1 MPRIRAKS
9 QLPHPLPSQVAELQ
23 AAQRAAQGDPTP
35 PLHPPPAASARPRRS
50 QAERRD
56 ASKSQ
61 LLRAAFALIAER
73 GFRGASFQAIAERAG
88 YSPSL
93 VSHRFGSREGLLA
106 ELVRRMV
113 HRWGAD
119 VRDVKVES
127 RTGKSGLIATAAAHQ
142 QALRESPAAVRAMY
156 MLIFESLIEA
166 PELRQE
172 FAALDTRLREATEQ
186 LLRSGIPAGEVRD
199 DVDVYA
205 HSTLFLAM
213 LRGITLQWM
222 VDPDAIDLPRVYKAL
237 EELLD
242 RGLKS

>member
-1 MPRIRAKS
+1 MPRVPEKR
-9 QLPHPLPSQVAELQ
+9 
-23 AAQRAAQGDPTP
+23 QRAERAPEPT
-35 PLHPPPAASARPRRS
+35 ARAPSTTKVPTRRS

-56 ASKSQ
+56 ASKSR
-61 LLRAAFALIAER
+61 LLKAAFELIAER

-119 VRDVKVES
+119 VRDVKVET
-127 RTGKSGLIATAAAHQ
+127 RTGQSGLIATAAAHQ
-142 QALRESPAAVRAMY
+142 QALEQAPDAVRAMY

-166 PELRQE
+166 PELRRE
-172 FAALDTRLREATEQ
+172 FAALDGRLREATES
-186 LLRSGIPAGEVRD
+186 LLRSGIPDGDVRG

-222 VDPDAIDLPRVYKAL
+222 VEPNAIDLPRVYKAL
-237 EELLD
+237 AELLE
-242 RGLKS
+242 RGLKP